1 MGESTEVEQNSVPV
15 EEAAAE
21 TSGRDLL
28 QPMLAVLGGSLAS
41 VFGLQLVIFRS
52 HRKRKPTI
60 ARGPIPEIQVAQ

>member
-1 MGESTEVEQNSVPV
+1 
-15 EEAAAE
+15 
-21 TSGRDLL
+21 
-28 QPMLAVLGGSLAS
+28 MLAVLGGSLAS